1 MPDSDW
7 LASQFEDHRDRLRAV
22 AYRVLGSRS
31 EAEDAV
37 QEAWLRLSRTDTSD
51 VENFGGWLTTVVSRI
66 SLDMLR
72 SRGSRRED
80 RLGPQDFDG
89 IVNDSVESEP
99 ERAAVLADSVGPA
112 LLVVLETLTPAER
125 LAFVLHDVFGVP
137 YEEIAPIIERNPAA
151 ARQLASRARRRVRGA
166 SMVTQSADQ
175 VRRYAIVDA
184 FLAAARDGDF
194 DALIGFLD
202 PNVVLR
208 ADQTAVEMGTA
219 PEIRGPREVA
229 GRFVG
234 GAKVARTAIVD
245 GAAGAVWMSG
255 KQPRIAFRFTFM
267 ADLIAAIEIV
277 ADPAR
282 LATLDIA
289 LRHPARD

>member
-1 MPDSDW
+1 
-7 LASQFEDHRDRLRAV
+7 
-22 AYRVLGSRS
+22 
-31 EAEDAV
+31 V

-166 SMVTQSADQ
+166 SMVTQSADL